1 MKRKPAGSSVF
12 GSGDSSDAQ
21 LGFFFIVNETQN
33 AGFASGQEYD
43 CEIDA

>member
-21 LGFFFIVNETQN
+21 LGFFYIVNEPQN
-33 AGFASGQEYD
+33 VSFASGHEDD